1 MRSTSS
7 RWQGEVSGKD
17 GTQWCGKG
25 QTFYGPGSKYKI
37 DTTKPVTDMLVKV
50 PLRQKSRCHDLECGS
65 GVYICLAFECALD
78 VVFLAPW
85 VSLSLSL
92 SLFLFLFLAP
102 SLFLALSLSLYLSFV
117 GVFVLRVCVCVS
129 GACFVWVIACFLG
142 HRVGIRSFMQND
154 EHFFIFWRFCGY
166 SFILW
171 IVDLECAFVQRL
183 NVNWM

>member
-85 VSLSLSL
+85 VSLSPSL

-102 SLFLALSLSLYLSFV
+102 SLFLALSLSLSLFRRCVCFACVCLARVLFGSLRVFWGTV
-117 GVFVLRVCVCVS
+117 WVFVHSCRTMN
-129 GACFVWVIACFLG
+129 IFLFFG
-142 HRVGIRSFMQND
+142 GFVGIRSF
-154 EHFFIFWRFCGY
+154 FG
-166 SFILW
+166 SW
-171 IVDLECAFVQRL
+171 IWSVHLSSV
-183 NVNWM
+183 

>member
-37 DTTKPVTDMLVKV
+37 DTAKPVTDMLVKV

-85 VSLSLSL
+85 VSLSPSLSLSL
-92 SLFLFLFLAP
+92 SLFLAH
-102 SLFLALSLSLYLSFV
+102 SLFLALSLSLSLSLSFV
-117 GVFVLRVCVCVS
+117 GVFVSACVCVCVCVCLARVLFGS
-129 GACFVWVIACFLG
+129 LRVFWGTVWV
-142 HRVGIRSFMQND
+142 
-154 EHFFIFWRFCGY
+154 
-166 SFILW
+166 
-171 IVDLECAFVQRL
+171 FVHS
-183 NVNWM
+183 

>member
-37 DTTKPVTDMLVKV
+37 DTTKPVTDMIVKV
-50 PLRQKSRCHDLECGS
+50 TLRQKSRCHDLERGS

-85 VSLSLSL
+85 VSLSPSLSL
-92 SLFLFLFLAP
+92 SLSLFLAP
-102 SLFLALSLSLYLSFV
+102 SLFLALSLSLSISLSSVCLF
-117 GVFVLRVCVCVS
+117 CVCVS

-183 NVNWM
+183 NVSWM